1 MSHKTFKKC
10 LVPVMV
16 ASFSV
21 CVLHAQDAPKQS
33 AKAANHQES
42 ATGCLSKGEEPGG
55 FSLKDES
62 GKTWELMSTNVKLAD
77 HVGHTVT
84 VTGMQTKRS
93 KAKEEKMEASEQREA
108 AGQPYS
114 DLNVTKLK
122 MVSESCK

>member
-1 MSHKTFKKC
+1 
-10 LVPVMV
+10 MV

-84 VTGMQTKRS
+84 VTGMQTKQS
-93 KAKEEKMEASEQREA
+93 KAKEEKMEASEQKEA
-108 AGQPYS
+108 GGQPYS

>member
-1 MSHKTFKKC
+1 
-10 LVPVMV
+10 MV
-16 ASFSV
+16 ASFCV

-42 ATGCLSKGEEPGG
+42 ATGCLSKGEEPRG

-84 VTGMQTKRS
+84 VTGIQTKQS
-93 KAKEEKMEASEQREA
+93 KTKEEKMEASEQKEA
-108 AGQPYS
+108 GGQPYS